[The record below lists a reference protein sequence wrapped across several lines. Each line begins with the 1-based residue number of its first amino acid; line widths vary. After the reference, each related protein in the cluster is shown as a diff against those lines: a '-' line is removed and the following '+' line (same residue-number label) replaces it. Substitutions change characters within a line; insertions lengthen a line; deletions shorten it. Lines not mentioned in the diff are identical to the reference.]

1 MRIKLEN
8 VSKYY
13 YSSNAVTP
21 ALRKVKLEF
30 NIGEFVVITGESGS
44 GKSTLLNIISGLD
57 TYDDGELYID
67 GNITSDYDASD
78 WEKYRKNKIGFVF
91 QNYNLIEHYSV
102 LANVES
108 ALLLQGYQLKEAKK
122 TAVDLIKKVGLEKQ
136 INQKALR
143 LSSGQKQRLSI
154 ARALAKNTDVIIAD
168 EPTGNLDSENGKQ
181 IMQLLSEL
189 SKDKLIITVTHNYE
203 EAQPYATRKIRIH
216 DGEVVSDTIL
226 QNIEEQVTLEEA
238 VKKKNT
244 TSSLRKPRSRSI
256 IAGRFS
262 WMNMITQPGRVVY
275 YLLILLLTAAISFLF
290 LGEIYANWDDT
301 FAKEYNQEIF
311 VNGDDTRI
319 VVKKPDGSEIT
330 EVDMNNFNGISH
342 VVTADKYDYANDINY
357 FLKQGTDYIYNYE
370 SSDDPE
376 QEERLR
382 YFSPKNWS
390 HFIKSTSCISAKD
403 LSSGRLPK
411 ERNEIVLYGDESL
424 LGSEFLCYFE
434 SQNSWKHDQYYSTEV
449 VVVGILKE
457 EEDQAYFS
465 EELSQMLSLTMYG
478 DSYNLAVS
486 KNVLTDEYTDR
497 ISMIPVI
504 GDDLNYGEVRL
515 SNKYL
520 SINTKA
526 VGEALLTAYLSEG
539 TYTRDTKVID
549 DFNLSTLHFMEI
561 NSDMFYELYSHKSS
575 QASVYVTNYIYTDK
589 VLSKLKDLGYEA
601 ISSFRLGSVF
611 YDNAKLRERNLT
623 IIWCILVLI
632 IIGTLEVLIVRSIMK
647 IRNKDFMIL
656 GSMGMEHKII
666 KKINYF
672 EMYLYTIVAVALVII
687 VANVL
692 RIFEVDYLVRIIK
705 YFNLFTY
712 GIYIVLNLSVIT
724 FTVWL
729 YNVYLKN
736 RQKWK

>member
-1 MRIKLEN
+1 MRIKLDN

-21 ALRKVKLEF
+21 ALRKIKLEF

-67 GNITSDYDASD
+67 GSITSDYDASD

-108 ALLLQGYQLKEAKK
+108 ALLIQGYQLKEAKK
-122 TAVDLIKKVGLEKQ
+122 TAITLIKKVGLEKQ
-136 INQKALR
+136 LNQKALR

-154 ARALAKNTDVIIAD
+154 ARALAKNTDIIIAD

-216 DGEVVSDTIL
+216 DGEVVSDIL
-226 QNIEEQVTLEEA
+226 LQKAEEQAAIEEKEEHR
-238 VKKKNT
+238 NT
-244 TSSLRKPRSRSI
+244 TNSLQKLKSGSK
-256 IAGRFS
+256 IAARFS
-262 WMNMITQPGRVVY
+262 WMNIITQPGRVLY
-275 YLLILLLTAAISFLF
+275 YLLFLLLTSAISFLF

-301 FAKEYNQEIF
+301 FAKEYNQDIF

-330 EVDMNNFNGISH
+330 EADMNNFNNISH
-342 VVTADKYDYANDINY
+342 VVTADKYDYSNDINY
-357 FLKQGTDYIYNYE
+357 FLEQGTDYIYNYE
-370 SSDDPE
+370 SGDDSKK
-376 QEERLR
+376 EERLR
-382 YFSPKNWS
+382 YFSPKKWN
-390 HFIKSTSCISAKD
+390 HYVKSSSCISAED
-403 LSSGRLPK
+403 LSEGRLPK

-424 LGSEFLCYFE
+424 LGSELLCYFE
-434 SQNSWKHDQYYSTEV
+434 SQNSWKHDQYYSTKV
-449 VVVGILKE
+449 KIVGILKE
-457 EEDQAYFS
+457 NVDQAYFS

-478 DSYNLAVS
+478 DSYSLAVS
-486 KNVLTDEYTDR
+486 KNVLTGEYTDR

-504 GDDLNYGEVRL
+504 GDDLKYGEVRL
-515 SNKYL
+515 SSKYL
-520 SINTKA
+520 SMNSKA
-526 VGEALLTAYLSEG
+526 VGEAFLTAYLG
-539 TYTRDTKVID
+539 QDTYTRDTEVID
-549 DFNLSTLHFMEI
+549 DFNSSTLHFIEI
-561 NSDMFYELYSHKSS
+561 NSDMFYEIYPHKSS
-575 QASVYVTNYIYTDK
+575 QASIYMTDYIYTDK
-589 VLSKLKDLGYEA
+589 VLSKLEDMGYEA

-611 YDNAKLRERNLT
+611 YDNDKLRERNLT
-623 IIWCILVLI
+623 IIWGMLVLFI
-632 IIGTLEVLIVRSIMK
+632 ISTLEILIVRSIMK

-656 GSMGMEHKII
+656 GSMGMENKII

-672 EMYLYTIVAVALVII
+672 EMYLYTSVAVALVII
-687 VANVL
+687 FANVL
-692 RIFEVDYLVRIIK
+692 RVFEVDYLVRIIK

-712 GIYIVLNLSVIT
+712 GIYIVLNFSVIT

>member
-1 MRIKLEN
+1 MRIKLDN

-21 ALRKVKLEF
+21 ALRKIKLEF

-78 WEKYRKNKIGFVF
+78 WEKYRKNQIGFVF

-108 ALLLQGYQLKEAKK
+108 ALLIQGYQLKEAKK
-122 TAVDLIKKVGLEKQ
+122 TAVALIIKVGLEKQ
-136 INQKALR
+136 MNQKALR

-154 ARALAKNTDVIIAD
+154 ARALAKNTDIIIAD

-181 IMQLLSEL
+181 IMQLLSDL

-216 DGEVVSDTIL
+216 EGEVVSDTLL
-226 QNIEEQVTLEEA
+226 QNSEVQEAFEEDV
-238 VKKKNT
+238 KKNT
-244 TSSLRKPRSRSI
+244 TTNTLRNPKSRSI
-256 IAGRFS
+256 IAARFS
-262 WMNMITQPGRVVY
+262 WMNLVTQPGRVLY
-275 YLLILLLTAAISFLF
+275 YLLFLLLTAAISFLF

-319 VVKKPDGSEIT
+319 VVKKSDGSEIT
-330 EVDMNNFNGISH
+330 EVDINNFNRISH
-342 VVTADKYDYANDINY
+342 VVTADKYDYVNDINY
-357 FLKQGTDYIYNYE
+357 FLEQGTDYIYNYE

-390 HFIKSTSCISAKD
+390 HFVRSSSCISEED
-403 LSSGRLPK
+403 LSTGRLPK
-411 ERNEIVLYGDESL
+411 GKNEVVLYGDESL

-449 VVVGILKE
+449 EVVGILKE

-486 KNVLTDEYTDR
+486 KNVLTGEYTDR

-504 GDDLNYGEVRL
+504 GDDLAYGEVRL
-515 SNKYL
+515 SSKYL
-520 SINTKA
+520 SINPKA
-526 VGEALLTAYLSEG
+526 VGEAFLTAYLAKE
-539 TYTRDTKVID
+539 TYTRDTIVID
-549 DFNLSTLHFMEI
+549 DFNLGTLHFIEI
-561 NSDMFYELYSHKSS
+561 NSDMFYEIYPHKSR
-575 QASVYVTNYIYTDK
+575 QASVYITGYIHTDK
-589 VLSKLKDLGYEA
+589 VLSRLKKMGYEA

-611 YDNAKLRERNLT
+611 YDNDKLKERNKT
-623 IIWCILVLI
+623 IIWSIVVLI
-632 IIGTLEVLIVRSIMK
+632 IISTLEILIVRSIMK
-647 IRNKDFMIL
+647 IRNRDFMIL
-656 GSMGMEHKII
+656 GSMGMEYKII

-672 EMYLYTIVAVALVII
+672 ELCLYTNVAIALVII
-687 VANVL
+687 VANIL
-692 RIFEVDYLVRIIK
+692 HLFKVDYLVRILK

-712 GIYIVLNLSVIT
+712 GIFIVLNLSVIT